1 MDRTLTLSE
10 VSAWSVWLGR
20 CSLVCPSR
28 WSPSWPACRCYCDGC
43 DSHHALSWTPLCAS
57 TRWSVDRLGSSTTPG
72 PLSPKPATRSLS
84 PHCLR
89 RCQNWLLVKTDMKNR
104 STYWSLVSVISTF
117 FSCGT
122 KLKNAVFTAKRF
134 LSKKGKWGI
143 FLHVLGRRAIDFFS
157 QEMIDIGATAWR
169 IH

>member
-28 WSPSWPACRCYCDGC
+28 WSPSWPAYRCYCDGC
-43 DSHHALSWTPLCAS
+43 DSCPALSWTPLCAS

-89 RCQNWLLVKTDMKNR
+89 TCQNWYEKQINLFKFNLSYLN
-104 STYWSLVSVISTF
+104 
-117 FSCGT
+117 FSGT
-122 KLKNAVFTAKRF
+122 KLNNENSWFLQPKDFWAKRENGEF
-134 LSKKGKWGI
+134 SRMHWAGERLISPARKW
-143 FLHVLGRRAIDFFS
+143 
-157 QEMIDIGATAWR
+157 
-169 IH
+169 

>member
-43 DSHHALSWTPLCAS
+43 DSCPALSWTPLCAS

-72 PLSPKPATRSLS
+72 PLSPKPETHSLS
-84 PHCLR
+84 PHCLQHIH
-89 RCQNWLLVKTDMKNR
+89 CHHITCVDVKTDMKNR
-104 STYWSLVSVISTF
+104 STYSSLISVISTF
-117 FSCGT
+117 FSRGT
-122 KLKNAVFTAKRF
+122 KLNNANSWFLQQKDFWAKWENGEFSCMHWAGER
-134 LSKKGKWGI
+134 LISSARKW
-143 FLHVLGRRAIDFFS
+143 
-157 QEMIDIGATAWR
+157 
-169 IH
+169 

>member
-28 WSPSWPACRCYCDGC
+28 WSPSWPAYRCYCDGC
-43 DSHHALSWTPLCAS
+43 DSCPALSWTPLCAS

-84 PHCLR
+84 THCLR
-89 RCQNWLLVKTDMKNR
+89 RCQNWLLVKTYMKNR
-104 STYWSLVSVISTF
+104 STYSSLISVISTF
-117 FSCGT
+117 FSCT
-122 KLKNAVFTAKRF
+122 KLNNANSWFLQPKDFWAKRENGEF
-134 LSKKGKWGI
+134 SRMHWAGERLISSARKW
-143 FLHVLGRRAIDFFS
+143 
-157 QEMIDIGATAWR
+157 
-169 IH
+169 